1 MSYYSSYQNSS
12 VIIDNGIPFI
22 DEKKLE
28 VDKNI
33 KNGKEV
39 INIHYDD
46 NGKKYNETIFNN
58 IRKYKENS
66 PLENTLKQNHLHSI
80 SDDIFSRLFGNKKKK
95 INKSKKIKR
104 KINKSKKKNQKK
116 NK

>member
-1 MSYYSSYQNSS
+1 MSYFSSYQNSS

-28 VDKNI
+28 VDIN
-33 KNGKEV
+33 NDKEV

-95 INKSKKIKR
+95 INKSKKIKTN
-104 KINKSKKKNQKK
+104 KNKSNKKKK
-116 NK
+116 

>member
-1 MSYYSSYQNSS
+1 MSYFSSYQNSA

-28 VDKNI
+28 VDINNNN
-33 KNGKEV
+33 NGKEV

-95 INKSKKIKR
+95 INKSKKR
-104 KINKSKKKNQKK
+104 KINKSKK
-116 NK
+116 NKRK